1 MVTLLRNA
9 GSHKILAIMAGLQGE
24 TPIQL
29 VELSGRTAYQTR
41 GKITGGSAEKFMKM
55 LRGRGHES
63 VLEHS
68 AMTVEFNNVCRGF
81 THELVRH
88 RLVAYTQESTRRVD
102 ESDFRAVV
110 PPSKDPDEK
119 LVELDLPSSAYH
131 SVSPDFPRI
140 TIPVSFREWMELNE
154 QMYRGLRKAGWHTED
169 ARQVLPIGIKSQIV
183 ATANFREWRHIFKLR
198 TSPDAH
204 WEIRRVMR
212 NLLQDVKQRVPII
225 FDDIEIEGSERK
237 KGEVRQ

>member
-1 MVTLLRNA
+1 MSVVTLLQNA
-9 GSHKILAIMAGLQGE
+9 GSHRILAIMVGLQGE
-24 TPIQL
+24 NPIQL
-29 VELSGRTAYQTR
+29 VELAGRTAYQTR
-41 GKITGGSAEKFMKM
+41 GKITEGSAEKFIKM
-55 LRGRGHES
+55 LRDRGHES

-68 AMTVEFNNVCRGF
+68 AMTVEFNNVSRGF

-102 ESDFRAVV
+102 ESDFQAVV
-110 PPSKDPDEK
+110 PPNKNPDEK
-119 LVELDLPSSAYH
+119 LVGLDLSC
-131 SVSPDFPRI
+131 VSPYLPLFPR
-140 TIPVSFREWMELNE
+140 VSFREWMKLNK

-198 TSPDAH
+198 TPPDAH

-225 FDDIEIEGSERK
+225 FDDIEIEGRT
-237 KGEVRQ
+237 EVR